1 MVAEARSIKSEEPG
15 IYLEATKKQ
24 QQTVDFTCDLE
35 NSPASSQQPKHV
47 LASAAAATR
56 LVSSDLLAAAEKQ
69 YYLLVSKY

>member
-1 MVAEARSIKSEEPG
+1 MVAVVGSIKSEEPG

-47 LASAAAATR
+47 LVSAATTT
-56 LVSSDLLAAAEKQ
+56 DW
-69 YYLLVSKY
+69 